1 MHSVLGFSSMKNVT
15 CGWKSASR
23 AWFLAAW
30 ATTAALLFG
39 GIPLGVNAQTEGQ
52 GAGRCVILGKVVDA
66 TTNDPLPFAS
76 VVLQGASSGTATDLD
91 GNYRLEGVPAGVHN
105 VVVSFLGYTP
115 VTVFEIETTPAR
127 PAVANAALS
136 EAAIAVDAAEVV
148 AESRATLEEAPLSV
162 RSIGTNEIKR
172 NPGGGRDIS
181 RALRSLPGVAAIPS
195 FRNDIVIRGGA
206 PNENRFYL
214 DGIEIPNINHFAT
227 QGASGG
233 PVGMINVDLVE
244 GVDFYA
250 GAFPAA
256 RGNALSS
263 VMEFRFK
270 DPRTDQW
277 TANAVVG
284 TSDLGVTLEGPT
296 GENSSLIVSARRSY
310 LQLLFEVIGLPFLP
324 IYNDYQYKWTWRPD
338 DRNAVTVLGLG
349 ALDDFELNLGLAS
362 DTSAQDYLNQVA
374 ILDVLPV
381 SEQWNYM
388 QGVKWDRYMDDGKW
402 TFVMSRNMLNNTSYK
417 HVDNDVN
424 LPRTL
429 DYVSQEIENKARAER
444 MRSLDNGWKV
454 SGGVSAEYAKYNNAT
469 RNVVYLPQVGPQ
481 EVAFGSDF
489 KMAKYGAF
497 AQASRALLQNRLTLS
512 GGVRMDGAALVDV
525 AEGLE
530 RPENATALTN
540 PLDQFSP
547 RVSASWSFAPGWTW
561 NANTGIYHQLPAY
574 TILGYAGMA
583 ADSTSMTLTN
593 WRDDVSFTTNRQV
606 VMGVRRE
613 LASRNAAVSVE
624 GFYKGYVN
632 SPASAT
638 SGVAL
643 ANLGADF
650 GVVGNEEVTFNAEGR
665 AYGMEVLLQQR
676 LFKGYYGLLAYTL
689 VRSEYI
695 NPGDDLLLQTWVP
708 SSWDNRHIVSF
719 TGGKKW
725 DSGWELGARVLF
737 SGGLPYTPYDVN
749 QSLLISNWD
758 TFNAPIVN
766 YDLLNTERN
775 GAFHQV
781 DVRLD
786 RKWFFDTWSL
796 DVFMD
801 VQNLTGAAPPQPA
814 QLDVVRDPATGTPIP
829 STANP
834 LSYDPRY
841 ISISSGAV
849 LPAIGMIVEL

>member
-1 MHSVLGFSSMKNVT
+1 LWLGTALSSW
-15 CGWKSASR
+15 GQ
-23 AWFLAAW
+23 
-30 ATTAALLFG
+30 TADG
-39 GIPLGVNAQTEGQ
+39 
-52 GAGRCVILGKVVDA
+52 GRCVILGKVVDA
-66 TTNDPLPFAS
+66 VTNDPLPFAA
-76 VVLQGASSGTATDLD
+76 VVLQGETSGTATDLD
-91 GNYRLEGVPAGVHN
+91 GNYRLEGVPSGVHN

-115 VTVFEIETTPAR
+115 ATVFEIETTPAR
-127 PAVANAALS
+127 PAVVNVSLS
-136 EAAIAVDAAEVV
+136 ESAVAVDAAEVV
-148 AESRATLEEAPLSV
+148 AESRATVEEAPLSV

-402 TFVMSRNMLNNTSYK
+402 TFVLSRNMLNNTSYK
-417 HVDNDVN
+417 HVDNDVT
-424 LPRTL
+424 LPRTQ

-469 RNVVYLPQVGPQ
+469 RNTVFVPQVGQQ
-481 EVAFGSDF
+481 EVVFGSDF
-489 KMAKYGAF
+489 KMAKFGAF
-497 AQASRALLQNRLTLS
+497 AQASRALLENRLTLS
-512 GGVRMDGAALVDV
+512 GGVRVDGAALLDV
-525 AEGLE
+525 AEDLTD
-530 RPENATALTN
+530 PANSSALAN

-574 TILGYAGMA
+574 TILGYAGMG

-593 WRDDVSFTTNRQV
+593 WREDLSYTTNRQV

-613 LASRNAAVSVE
+613 LAERNAAVSVE

-632 SPASAT
+632 SPASAS

-665 AYGMEVLLQQR
+665 AYGIEVLLQQR
-676 LFKGYYGLLAYTL
+676 LYQGYYGLLAYTL

-695 NPGDDLLLQTWVP
+695 NPGDDLMLQSWVP

-737 SGGLPYTPYDVN
+737 SGGLPYTPYAVD
-749 QSLLISNWD
+749 QSLLISNWE
-758 TFNAPIVN
+758 TFNAPLVD
-766 YDLLNTERN
+766 YDQLNTQRN

-781 DVRLD
+781 DLRLD

-829 STANP
+829 SVTNP
-834 LSYDPRY
+834 GSYDPRY
-841 ISISSGAV
+841 ISTATGAV

>member
-1 MHSVLGFSSMKNVT
+1 M
-15 CGWKSASR
+15 
-23 AWFLAAW
+23 AWGQ
-30 ATTAALLFG
+30 TADG
-39 GIPLGVNAQTEGQ
+39 
-52 GAGRCVILGKVVDA
+52 GRCVILGKVVDA
-66 TTNDPLPFAS
+66 ITNDPLPFAA
-76 VVLQGASSGTATDLD
+76 VVLQGETSGTATDLD

-127 PAVANAALS
+127 PAVVNVSLS
-136 EAAIAVDAAEVV
+136 ESAVAVDAAEVV
-148 AESRATLEEAPLSV
+148 AESRATQEEAPLSV

-214 DGIEIPNINHFAT
+214 DGMEIPNINHFAT

-362 DTSAQDYLNQVA
+362 DTSAENYLNQVA

-402 TFVMSRNMLNNTSYK
+402 TFVLSRNMLNNTSYK
-417 HVDNDVN
+417 HVDNDVA

-454 SGGVSAEYAKYNNAT
+454 SGGLSAEYAKYNNAT
-469 RNVVYLPQVGPQ
+469 RSTVYIPQVGQQ

-497 AQASRALLQNRLTLS
+497 AQASRALLENRLTVS
-512 GGVRMDGAALVDV
+512 GGVRVDGAALLGV
-525 AEGLE
+525 AKDLAE
-530 RPENATALTN
+530 PANTTALAN

-574 TILGYAGMA
+574 TILGYAGMG

-593 WRDDVSFTTNRQV
+593 WREDLSYTTNRQL

-613 LASRNAAVSVE
+613 LAERNAAVSVE

-632 SPASAT
+632 SPASAA

-676 LFKGYYGLLAYTL
+676 LYKGYYGLLAYTL

-695 NPGDDLLLQTWVP
+695 NPGDDLMLQSWVP

-737 SGGLPYTPYDVN
+737 SGGLPYTPYAVD
-749 QSLLISNWD
+749 QSLLISNWE
-758 TFNAPIVN
+758 TFNAPLVD
-766 YDLLNTERN
+766 YDQLNTQRN

-781 DVRLD
+781 DLRLD

-814 QLDVVRDPATGTPIP
+814 QLDVVRAPATGAPIP
-829 STANP
+829 SASNP
-834 LSYDPRY
+834 ESYDPRY
-841 ISISSGAV
+841 ISTATGAV

>member
-1 MHSVLGFSSMKNVT
+1 MWLGTALSSL
-15 CGWKSASR
+15 GQ
-23 AWFLAAW
+23 
-30 ATTAALLFG
+30 TADG
-39 GIPLGVNAQTEGQ
+39 
-52 GAGRCVILGKVVDA
+52 GRCVILGKVVDA
-66 TTNDPLPFAS
+66 VTNDPLPFAA
-76 VVLQGASSGTATDLD
+76 VVLQGETSGTATDLD

-115 VTVFEIETTPAR
+115 ATVFEIETTPAR
-127 PAVANAALS
+127 PAVVNVSLS
-136 EAAIAVDAAEVV
+136 ESAVAVDAAEVV
-148 AESRATLEEAPLSV
+148 AESRATVEEAPLSV

-296 GENSSLIVSARRSY
+296 GEKSSLIVSARRSY

-324 IYNDYQYKWTWRPD
+324 IYNDYQYKWTWLPD

-349 ALDDFELNLGLAS
+349 ALDDFELNLDLAS

-402 TFVMSRNMLNNTSYK
+402 TFVLSRNMLNNTSYK
-417 HVDNDVN
+417 HVDNDVT

-469 RNVVYLPQVGPQ
+469 RTTVFVPQVGQQ
-481 EVAFGSDF
+481 EVVFGSDF

-497 AQASRALLQNRLTLS
+497 AQASRALLENRLTLS
-512 GGVRMDGAALVDV
+512 GGVRVDGAALLDV
-525 AEGLE
+525 AEDLTD
-530 RPENATALTN
+530 PANSSALAN

-574 TILGYAGMA
+574 TILGYAGMG

-593 WRDDVSFTTNRQV
+593 WREDLSYTTNRQV

-613 LASRNAAVSVE
+613 LAERNAAVSVE

-632 SPASAT
+632 SPASAS

-676 LFKGYYGLLAYTL
+676 LYKGYYGLLAYTL

-695 NPGDDLLLQTWVP
+695 NPGDDLMLQSWVP

-737 SGGLPYTPYDVN
+737 SGGLPYTPYAVD
-749 QSLLISNWD
+749 QSLLISNWE
-758 TFNAPIVN
+758 TFNAPLVD
-766 YDLLNTERN
+766 YDQLNTQRN

-781 DVRLD
+781 DLRLD

-814 QLDVVRDPATGTPIP
+814 QLDVVRDPATGTPIQ
-829 STANP
+829 SVTNP
-834 LSYDPRY
+834 GSYDPRY
-841 ISISSGAV
+841 ISTATGAV

>member
-1 MHSVLGFSSMKNVT
+1 M
-15 CGWKSASR
+15 
-23 AWFLAAW
+23 
-30 ATTAALLFG
+30 AT
-39 GIPLGVNAQTEGQ
+39 
-52 GAGRCVILGKVVDA
+52 
-66 TTNDPLPFAS
+66 
-76 VVLQGASSGTATDLD
+76 
-91 GNYRLEGVPAGVHN
+91 
-105 VVVSFLGYTP
+105 
-115 VTVFEIETTPAR
+115 
-127 PAVANAALS
+127 
-136 EAAIAVDAAEVV
+136 
-148 AESRATLEEAPLSV
+148 
-162 RSIGTNEIKR
+162 
-172 NPGGGRDIS
+172 
-181 RALRSLPGVAAIPS
+181 
-195 FRNDIVIRGGA
+195 
-206 PNENRFYL
+206 
-214 DGIEIPNINHFAT
+214 
-227 QGASGG
+227 
-233 PVGMINVDLVE
+233 
-244 GVDFYA
+244 
-250 GAFPAA
+250 
-256 RGNALSS
+256 
-263 VMEFRFK
+263 
-270 DPRTDQW
+270 
-277 TANAVVG
+277 
-284 TSDLGVTLEGPT
+284 
-296 GENSSLIVSARRSY
+296 
-310 LQLLFEVIGLPFLP
+310 
-324 IYNDYQYKWTWRPD
+324 
-338 DRNAVTVLGLG
+338 
-349 ALDDFELNLGLAS
+349 
-362 DTSAQDYLNQVA
+362 
-374 ILDVLPV
+374 
-381 SEQWNYM
+381 
-388 QGVKWDRYMDDGKW
+388 
-402 TFVMSRNMLNNTSYK
+402 
-417 HVDNDVN
+417 
-424 LPRTL
+424 
-429 DYVSQEIENKARAER
+429 
-444 MRSLDNGWKV
+444 
-454 SGGVSAEYAKYNNAT
+454 
-469 RNVVYLPQVGPQ
+469 
-481 EVAFGSDF
+481 
-489 KMAKYGAF
+489 YGAF

-530 RPENATALTN
+530 RPENATALAN

-695 NPGDDLLLQTWVP
+695 NPGDDLLLQSWVP

-758 TFNAPIVN
+758 TFSAPIVN

>member
-1 MHSVLGFSSMKNVT
+1 MWLGTALSSW
-15 CGWKSASR
+15 GQ
-23 AWFLAAW
+23 
-30 ATTAALLFG
+30 TADG
-39 GIPLGVNAQTEGQ
+39 
-52 GAGRCVILGKVVDA
+52 GRCVILGKVVDA
-66 TTNDPLPFAS
+66 VTNDPLPFAA
-76 VVLQGASSGTATDLD
+76 VVLQGETSGTATDLD
-91 GNYRLEGVPAGVHN
+91 GNYRLEGVPSGVHN

-115 VTVFEIETTPAR
+115 ATVFEIETTPAR
-127 PAVANAALS
+127 PAVVNVSLS
-136 EAAIAVDAAEVV
+136 ESAVAVDAAEVV
-148 AESRATLEEAPLSV
+148 AESRATVEEAPLSV

-402 TFVMSRNMLNNTSYK
+402 TFVLSRNMLNNTSYK
-417 HVDNDVN
+417 HVDNDVT
-424 LPRTL
+424 LPRTQ

-469 RNVVYLPQVGPQ
+469 RNTVFVPQVGQQ
-481 EVAFGSDF
+481 EVVFGSDF
-489 KMAKYGAF
+489 KMAKFGAF
-497 AQASRALLQNRLTLS
+497 AQASRALLENRLTLS
-512 GGVRMDGAALVDV
+512 GGVRVDGAALLDV
-525 AEGLE
+525 AEDLTD
-530 RPENATALTN
+530 PANSSALAN

-574 TILGYAGMA
+574 TILGYAGMG

-593 WRDDVSFTTNRQV
+593 WREDLSYTTNRQV

-613 LASRNAAVSVE
+613 LAERNAAVSVE

-632 SPASAT
+632 SPASAS

-676 LFKGYYGLLAYTL
+676 LYQGYYGLLAYTL

-695 NPGDDLLLQTWVP
+695 NPGDDLMLQSWVP

-737 SGGLPYTPYDVN
+737 SGGLPYTPYAVD
-749 QSLLISNWD
+749 QSLLISNWE
-758 TFNAPIVN
+758 TFNAPLVD
-766 YDLLNTERN
+766 YDQLNTQRN

-781 DVRLD
+781 DLRLD

-829 STANP
+829 SVTNP
-834 LSYDPRY
+834 GSYDPRY
-841 ISISSGAV
+841 ISTATGAV

>member
-1 MHSVLGFSSMKNVT
+1 MMGFFEETLNLCVVIGTLCARILMV
-15 CGWKSASR
+15 CALVVPFAAS
-23 AWFLAAW
+23 
-30 ATTAALLFG
+30 
-39 GIPLGVNAQTEGQ
+39 AQT
-52 GAGRCVILGKVVDA
+52 APGRCVILGKVVDA
-66 TTNDPLPFAS
+66 TTNAPLPFAS
-76 VVLQGASSGTATDLD
+76 VVLQGQSSGTATDFE
-91 GNYRLEGVPAGVHN
+91 GAYRLEGVPAGVHN

-115 VTVFEIETTPAR
+115 ETVFEIETTPAR
-127 PAVANAALS
+127 PAVVNVALT

-148 AESRATLEEAPLSV
+148 AESRATVEEAPLSV

-284 TSDLGVTLEGPT
+284 TSDLGVTVEGPT
-296 GENSSLIVSARRSY
+296 GENSSLIASVRRSY
-310 LQLLFEVIGLPFLP
+310 LQLLFEVLGLPFLP

-362 DTSAQDYLNQVA
+362 DTAAPGYLNQVA
-374 ILDVLPV
+374 ILDVLPI

-388 QGVKWDRYMDDGKW
+388 QGMKWDRYMEDGKW
-402 TFVMSRNMLNNTSYK
+402 TFVLSRNMLNNSAFK
-417 HVDNDVN
+417 HVDNDVT

-429 DYVSQEIENKARAER
+429 DYVSQEIENKFRAER
-444 MRSLDNGWKV
+444 VRSLGQGWKV
-454 SGGVSAEYAKYNNAT
+454 SGGVNAEYAKYNNAT
-469 RNVVYLPQVGPQ
+469 RNVVYVPEVGS
-481 EVAFGSDF
+481 VDVTFGSDF

-497 AQASRALLQNRLTLS
+497 AQASRPLLDNRLTLS
-512 GGVRMDGAALVDV
+512 AGLRLDGAVLLNAT
-525 AEGLE
+525 EGLTL
-530 RPENATALTN
+530 PEASPLAN

-547 RVSASWSFAPGWTW
+547 RLSASWSFAPGWTW
-561 NANTGIYHQLPAY
+561 NANAGIYHQLPAY
-574 TILGYAGMA
+574 TILGYAGQNS
-583 ADSTSMTLTN
+583 DSTSTLLN
-593 WRDDVSFTTNRQV
+593 WGKGLTYTTNRQL
-606 VMGVRRE
+606 VMGIRRE
-613 LASRNAAVSVE
+613 IASRNAAVSVE
-624 GFYKGYVN
+624 GFYKGYTD
-632 SPASAT
+632 SPASANT
-638 SGVAL
+638 GIAL

-650 GVVGNEEVTFNAEGR
+650 GVVGNETVTFDAEGR

-676 LFKGYYGLLAYTL
+676 LYKGYYGLLAYTL
-689 VRSEYI
+689 VRSEYQ
-695 NPGDDLLLQTWVP
+695 NPGEDFALLSWVP

-725 DSGWELGARVLF
+725 DSGWEVGVRVLF
-737 SGGLPYTPYDVN
+737 SGGLPYTPYALD
-749 QSLLISNWD
+749 QSLLIENWE
-758 TFNAPIVN
+758 TFNAPIPD
-766 YDLLNTERN
+766 YAALNTERN

-781 DVRLD
+781 DLRID
-786 RKWFFDTWSL
+786 RKWFFDNWSI
-796 DVFMD
+796 DVFAD
-801 VQNLTGAAPPQPA
+801 LQNITAAAPPQPD
-814 QLDVVRDPATGTPIP
+814 QLDVVRDPATGRPIP
-829 STANP
+829 STSNP
-834 LSYDPRY
+834 GFYDPRF
-841 ISISSGAV
+841 ISTATGAI
-849 LPAIGMIVEL
+849 LPGLGMIVEL

>member
-1 MHSVLGFSSMKNVT
+1 LWLGTALSSW
-15 CGWKSASR
+15 GQ
-23 AWFLAAW
+23 
-30 ATTAALLFG
+30 TADG
-39 GIPLGVNAQTEGQ
+39 
-52 GAGRCVILGKVVDA
+52 GRCVILGKVVDA
-66 TTNDPLPFAS
+66 VTNDPLPFAA
-76 VVLQGASSGTATDLD
+76 VVLQGETSGTATDLD
-91 GNYRLEGVPAGVHN
+91 GNYRLEGVPSGVHN

-115 VTVFEIETTPAR
+115 ATVFEIETTPAR
-127 PAVANAALS
+127 PAVVNVSLS
-136 EAAIAVDAAEVV
+136 ESAVAVDAAEVV
-148 AESRATLEEAPLSV
+148 AESRATVEEAPLSV

-402 TFVMSRNMLNNTSYK
+402 TFVLSRNMLNNTSYK
-417 HVDNDVN
+417 HVDNDVT
-424 LPRTL
+424 LPRTQ

-469 RNVVYLPQVGPQ
+469 RNTVFVPQVGQQ
-481 EVAFGSDF
+481 EVVFGSDF
-489 KMAKYGAF
+489 KMAKFGAF
-497 AQASRALLQNRLTLS
+497 AQASRALLENRLTLS
-512 GGVRMDGAALVDV
+512 GGVRVDGAALLDV
-525 AEGLE
+525 AEDLTD
-530 RPENATALTN
+530 PANSSALAN

-574 TILGYAGMA
+574 TILGYAGMR

-593 WRDDVSFTTNRQV
+593 WREDLSYTTNRQV

-613 LASRNAAVSVE
+613 LAERNAAVSVE

-632 SPASAT
+632 SPASAS

-676 LFKGYYGLLAYTL
+676 LYQGYYGLLAYTL

-695 NPGDDLLLQTWVP
+695 NPGDDLMLQSWVP

-737 SGGLPYTPYDVN
+737 SGGLPYTPYAVD
-749 QSLLISNWD
+749 QSLLIPNWE
-758 TFNAPIVN
+758 TFNAPLVD
-766 YDLLNTERN
+766 YDQLNTQRN

-781 DVRLD
+781 DLRLD

-829 STANP
+829 SVTNP
-834 LSYDPRY
+834 GSYDPRY
-841 ISISSGAV
+841 ISTATGAV

>member
-1 MHSVLGFSSMKNVT
+1 MWLGTALSSW
-15 CGWKSASR
+15 GQ
-23 AWFLAAW
+23 
-30 ATTAALLFG
+30 TADG
-39 GIPLGVNAQTEGQ
+39 
-52 GAGRCVILGKVVDA
+52 GRCVILGKVVDA
-66 TTNDPLPFAS
+66 VTNDPLPFAA
-76 VVLQGASSGTATDLD
+76 VVLQGETSGTATDLD
-91 GNYRLEGVPAGVHN
+91 GNYRLEGVPSGVHN

-115 VTVFEIETTPAR
+115 ATVFEIETTPAR
-127 PAVANAALS
+127 PAVVNVSLS
-136 EAAIAVDAAEVV
+136 ESAVAVDAAEVV
-148 AESRATLEEAPLSV
+148 AESRATVEEAPLSV

-402 TFVMSRNMLNNTSYK
+402 TFVLSRNMLNNTSYK
-417 HVDNDVN
+417 HVDNDVT
-424 LPRTL
+424 LPRTQ

-469 RNVVYLPQVGPQ
+469 RNTVFVPQVGQQ
-481 EVAFGSDF
+481 EVVFGSDF
-489 KMAKYGAF
+489 KMAKFGAF
-497 AQASRALLQNRLTLS
+497 AQASRALLENRLTLS
-512 GGVRMDGAALVDV
+512 GGVRVDGAALLDV
-525 AEGLE
+525 AEDLTD
-530 RPENATALTN
+530 PANSSALAN

-574 TILGYAGMA
+574 TILGYAGMG

-593 WRDDVSFTTNRQV
+593 WREDLSYTTNRQV

-613 LASRNAAVSVE
+613 LAERNAAVSVE

-632 SPASAT
+632 SPASAS

-676 LFKGYYGLLAYTL
+676 LYQGYYGLLAYTL

-695 NPGDDLLLQTWVP
+695 NPGDDLMLQSWVP

-737 SGGLPYTPYDVN
+737 SGGLPYTPYAVD
-749 QSLLISNWD
+749 QSLLIPNWE
-758 TFNAPIVN
+758 TFNAPLVD
-766 YDLLNTERN
+766 YDQLNTQRN

-781 DVRLD
+781 DLRLD

-829 STANP
+829 SVTNP
-834 LSYDPRY
+834 GSYDPRY
-841 ISISSGAV
+841 ISTATGAV

>member
-1 MHSVLGFSSMKNVT
+1 MWLGTALSSW
-15 CGWKSASR
+15 GQ
-23 AWFLAAW
+23 
-30 ATTAALLFG
+30 TADG
-39 GIPLGVNAQTEGQ
+39 
-52 GAGRCVILGKVVDA
+52 GRCVILGKVVDA
-66 TTNDPLPFAS
+66 VTNDPLPFAA
-76 VVLQGASSGTATDLD
+76 VVLQGETSGTATDLD

-115 VTVFEIETTPAR
+115 ATVFEIETTPAR
-127 PAVANAALS
+127 PAVVNVSLS
-136 EAAIAVDAAEVV
+136 ESAVAVDAAEVV
-148 AESRATLEEAPLSV
+148 AESRATVEEAPLSV

-402 TFVMSRNMLNNTSYK
+402 TFVLSRNMLNNTSYK
-417 HVDNDVN
+417 HVDNDVT

-469 RNVVYLPQVGPQ
+469 RNTVFVPQVGQQ
-481 EVAFGSDF
+481 EVVFGSDF

-497 AQASRALLQNRLTLS
+497 AQASRALLENRLTLS
-512 GGVRMDGAALVDV
+512 GGVRVDGAALLDV
-525 AEGLE
+525 AEDLTD
-530 RPENATALTN
+530 PANSSALAN

-574 TILGYAGMA
+574 TILGYAGMG

-593 WRDDVSFTTNRQV
+593 WREDLSYTTNRQV

-613 LASRNAAVSVE
+613 LAERNAAVSVE

-632 SPASAT
+632 SPASAS

-676 LFKGYYGLLAYTL
+676 LYQGYYGLLAYTL

-695 NPGDDLLLQTWVP
+695 NPGDDLMLQSWVP

-725 DSGWELGARVLF
+725 DSGWEFGARVLF
-737 SGGLPYTPYDVN
+737 SGGLPYTPYAVD
-749 QSLLISNWD
+749 QSLLISNWE
-758 TFNAPIVN
+758 TFNAPLVD
-766 YDLLNTERN
+766 YDQLNTQRN

-781 DVRLD
+781 DLRLD

-829 STANP
+829 SVTNP
-834 LSYDPRY
+834 GSYDPRY
-841 ISISSGAV
+841 ISTATGAV

>member
-1 MHSVLGFSSMKNVT
+1 MKHWFAFLFVSLLGWPAM
-15 CGWKSASR
+15 
-23 AWFLAAW
+23 
-30 ATTAALLFG
+30 
-39 GIPLGVNAQTEGQ
+39 GQ
-52 GAGRCVILGKVVDA
+52 GNGSCIILGKVFDA
-66 TTNDPLPFAS
+66 TTNAPLPFAT
-76 VVLQGASSGTATDLD
+76 VVLQGASTGAATDFD
-91 GNYRLEGVPAGVHN
+91 GEYRLEGVPSGVHN
-105 VVVSFLGYTP
+105 VVVSFLGYTTE
-115 VTVFEIETTPAR
+115 TVYEVETTPAR
-127 PAVANAALS
+127 PAVVNVALQAS
-136 EAAIAVDAAEVV
+136 AVAVEAAEVV
-148 AESRATLEEAPLSV
+148 TESRATQDEAPLSV

-284 TSDLGVTLEGPT
+284 TSDLGITLEGPT
-296 GENSSLIVSARRSY
+296 GERSSLIASVRRSY
-310 LQLLFEVIGLPFLP
+310 LQLLFEALGLPFLP
-324 IYNDYQYKWTWRPD
+324 IYNDYQYKWVWRPD

-349 ALDDFELNLGLAS
+349 ALDDFELNLDLAS
-362 DTSAQDYLNQVA
+362 DTAATDYLNQVA
-374 ILDVLPV
+374 ILDVLPI

-402 TFVMSRNMLNNTSYK
+402 TFVLSRNMLNNSAFK
-417 HVDNDVN
+417 HVDNDVT

-429 DYVSQEIENKARAER
+429 DYVSQEIENKFRAER
-444 MRSLDNGWKV
+444 FRAVPGGWKV
-454 SGGVSAEYAKYNNAT
+454 SGGINAEYAKYNNRT
-469 RNVVYLPQVGPQ
+469 QNSVFVPGEGTVD
-481 EVAFGSDF
+481 VSFGSDF

-497 AQASRALLQNRLTLS
+497 AQASRPLLDNRLTLS
-512 GGVRMDGAALVDV
+512 AGVRMDGAVLLSATEGMDLPEV
-525 AEGLE
+525 APL
-530 RPENATALTN
+530 AN

-547 RVSASWSFAPGWTW
+547 RLSASWSFAPGWTW
-561 NANTGIYHQLPAY
+561 NANAGVYHQLPAY
-574 TILGYAGMA
+574 TILGYAGVDA
-583 ADSTSMTLTN
+583 VDQPSLLNWSEGLTY
-593 WRDDVSFTTNRQV
+593 TTNRQL
-606 VMGVRRE
+606 VMGLRRE
-613 LASRNAAVSVE
+613 IASRNAAVSVE
-624 GFYKGYVN
+624 GFYKGYEG

-638 SGVAL
+638 TGIAL

-650 GVVGNEEVTFNAEGR
+650 GVVGNETVTFDAEGR

-676 LFKGYYGLLAYTL
+676 LHKGYYGLLAYTL
-689 VRSEYI
+689 VRSEYV
-695 NPGDDLLLQTWVP
+695 NPGEAFASKSWVP
-708 SSWDNRHIVSF
+708 SSWDNQHIVSF

-725 DSGWELGARVLF
+725 DSGWEVGARVLF
-737 SGGLPYTPYDVN
+737 SGGLPYTPVN
-749 QSLLISNWD
+749 LAQSLRIENWD
-758 TFNAPIVN
+758 TFNAAIPD

-781 DVRLD
+781 DLRID
-786 RKWFFDTWSL
+786 RKWFFENWSL
-796 DVFMD
+796 DVFAD
-801 VQNLTGAAPPQPA
+801 LQNITAAAPPQPD
-814 QLDVVRDPATGTPIP
+814 QLDVVRDPATGRPIQ
-829 STANP
+829 STSNP
-834 LSYDPRY
+834 GFYDPRF
-841 ISISSGAV
+841 ISTATGAV
-849 LPAIGMIVEL
+849 LPGLGMIVEL

>member
-1 MHSVLGFSSMKNVT
+1 MVGFFEETLNLCVVIGTLCARFLMV
-15 CGWKSASR
+15 CALVMPFAAS
-23 AWFLAAW
+23 
-30 ATTAALLFG
+30 
-39 GIPLGVNAQTEGQ
+39 AQT
-52 GAGRCVILGKVVDA
+52 APGRCVILGKVVDA
-66 TTNDPLPFAS
+66 TTNAPLPFAS
-76 VVLQGASSGTATDLD
+76 VVLQGQSSGTATDFE
-91 GNYRLEGVPAGVHN
+91 GAYRLEGVPAGVHN

-115 VTVFEIETTPAR
+115 ETVFEIETTPAR
-127 PAVANAALS
+127 PAVVNVALT

-148 AESRATLEEAPLSV
+148 AESRATVEEAPLSV

-284 TSDLGVTLEGPT
+284 TSDLGVTVEGPT
-296 GENSSLIVSARRSY
+296 GENSSLIASVRRSY
-310 LQLLFEVIGLPFLP
+310 LQLLFDVLGLPFLP

-362 DTSAQDYLNQVA
+362 DTAAPGYLNQVA
-374 ILDVLPV
+374 ILDVLPI

-388 QGVKWDRYMDDGKW
+388 QGMKWDRYMEDGKW
-402 TFVMSRNMLNNTSYK
+402 TFVLSRNMLNNSAFK
-417 HVDNDVN
+417 HEDNDVT

-429 DYVSQEIENKARAER
+429 DYVSQEIENKFRAER
-444 MRSLDNGWKV
+444 VRSLGQGWKV
-454 SGGVSAEYAKYNNAT
+454 SGGVNAEYAKYNNAT
-469 RNVVYLPQVGPQ
+469 RNVVYVPEVGN
-481 EVAFGSDF
+481 VNVSFGSDF

-497 AQASRALLQNRLTLS
+497 AQASRPLLDNRLTVS
-512 GGVRMDGAALVDV
+512 AGMRMDGAVLLDV
-525 AEGLE
+525 AEDLE
-530 RPENATALTN
+530 KPEASPLAN

-547 RVSASWSFAPGWTW
+547 RLSASWSFAPGWTW
-561 NANTGIYHQLPAY
+561 NANAGIYHQLPAY
-574 TILGYAGMA
+574 TILGYAGLNS
-583 ADSTSMTLTN
+583 DSTSTLLN
-593 WRDDVSFTTNRQV
+593 WGEGLTYTTNRQL
-606 VMGVRRE
+606 VMGIRRE
-613 LASRNAAVSVE
+613 IASRNAAVSVE
-624 GFYKGYVN
+624 GFYKGYTG
-632 SPASAT
+632 SPASAST
-638 SGVAL
+638 GIAL

-650 GVVGNEEVTFNAEGR
+650 GVVGNETVSFDAEGR

-676 LFKGYYGLLAYTL
+676 LYKGYYGLLAYTL
-689 VRSEYI
+689 VRSEYVQGG
-695 NPGDDLLLQTWVP
+695 NDLDLQTWVP
-708 SSWDNRHIVSF
+708 SSWDNRHIVSI

-737 SGGLPYTPYDVN
+737 SGGLPYTPVALS
-749 QSLLISNWD
+749 QSLLIENWEA
-758 TFNAPIVN
+758 FNAAIPN

-786 RKWFFDTWSL
+786 RKWFFDRWSL
-796 DVFMD
+796 DVFFD
-801 VQNLTGAAPPQPA
+801 LQNLTGAAPPQPD
-814 QLDVVRDPATGTPIP
+814 QLDVVRDPATGRPIE
-829 STANP
+829 STTNP
-834 LSYDPRY
+834 GSYDPRF
-841 ISISSGAV
+841 ISTATGAV
-849 LPAIGMIVEL
+849 LPGLGMIVEL

>member
-1 MHSVLGFSSMKNVT
+1 MKRTLDARVWIF
-15 CGWKSASR
+15 CAVFLMASAT
-23 AWFLAAW
+23 AWGQ
-30 ATTAALLFG
+30 TA
-39 GIPLGVNAQTEGQ
+39 EG
-52 GAGRCVILGKVVDA
+52 GRCVILGKVVDA
-66 TTNDPLPFAS
+66 VTNDPLPFAA
-76 VVLQGASSGTATDLD
+76 VVLQGETSGTATDLD

-127 PAVANAALS
+127 PAVANVSLS
-136 EAAIAVDAAEVV
+136 ESAVAVDAAEVV
-148 AESRATLEEAPLSV
+148 AESRATVEEAPLSV

-402 TFVMSRNMLNNTSYK
+402 TFVLSRNMLNNTSYK

-429 DYVSQEIENKARAER
+429 DYVSQEIENKFRAER

-469 RNVVYLPQVGPQ
+469 SNTVFVPQVGQQ
-481 EVAFGSDF
+481 EVVFGSDF

-497 AQASRALLQNRLTLS
+497 AQASRALLENRLTLS
-512 GGVRMDGAALVDV
+512 GGVRVDGAALLDV
-525 AEGLE
+525 ADDLAD
-530 RPENATALTN
+530 PANASALAN

-574 TILGYAGMA
+574 TILGYAGMG

-593 WRDDVSFTTNRQV
+593 WREDLSYTTNRQV

-613 LASRNAAVSVE
+613 LAERNAAVSVE

-676 LFKGYYGLLAYTL
+676 LYKGYYGLLAYTL

-695 NPGDDLLLQTWVP
+695 NPGDDLMLQSWVP

-725 DSGWELGARVLF
+725 DSGWELGVRVLF
-737 SGGLPYTPYDVN
+737 SGGLPYTPYAVDR
-749 QSLLISNWD
+749 SLLISNWE
-758 TFNAPIVN
+758 TFNAPLV
-766 YDLLNTERN
+766 DFDQLNTQRN

-781 DVRLD
+781 DLRLD
-786 RKWFFDTWSL
+786 RKWFFDTWS
-796 DVFMD
+796 VFMD

-814 QLDVVRDPATGTPIP
+814 QLDVVRDPSTGSPIP
-829 STANP
+829 SVTNEG
-834 LSYDPRY
+834 SYDPRY
-841 ISISSGAV
+841 ISTATGAV

>member
-1 MHSVLGFSSMKNVT
+1 VL
-15 CGWKSASR
+15 
-23 AWFLAAW
+23 
-30 ATTAALLFG
+30 
-39 GIPLGVNAQTEGQ
+39 
-52 GAGRCVILGKVVDA
+52 DA
-66 TTNDPLPFAS
+66 VTNDPLPFAA
-76 VVLQGASSGTATDLD
+76 VVLQGETSGTATDLD
-91 GNYRLEGVPAGVHN
+91 GNYRLEGVPSGVHN

-115 VTVFEIETTPAR
+115 ATVFEIETTPAR
-127 PAVANAALS
+127 PAVVNVSLS
-136 EAAIAVDAAEVV
+136 ESAVAVDAAEVV
-148 AESRATLEEAPLSV
+148 AESRATVEEAPLSV

-402 TFVMSRNMLNNTSYK
+402 TFVLSRNMLNNTSYK
-417 HVDNDVN
+417 HVDNDVT
-424 LPRTL
+424 LPRTQ

-469 RNVVYLPQVGPQ
+469 RNTVFVPQVGQQ
-481 EVAFGSDF
+481 EVVFGSDF
-489 KMAKYGAF
+489 KMAKFGAF
-497 AQASRALLQNRLTLS
+497 AQASRALLENRLTLS
-512 GGVRMDGAALVDV
+512 GGVRVDGAALLDV
-525 AEGLE
+525 AEDLTD
-530 RPENATALTN
+530 PANSSALAN

-574 TILGYAGMA
+574 TILGYAGMG

-593 WRDDVSFTTNRQV
+593 WREDLSYTTNRQV

-613 LASRNAAVSVE
+613 LAERNAAVSVE

-632 SPASAT
+632 SPASAS

-676 LFKGYYGLLAYTL
+676 LYQGYYGLLAYTL

-695 NPGDDLLLQTWVP
+695 NPGDDLMLQSWVP

-737 SGGLPYTPYDVN
+737 SGGLPYTPYAVD
-749 QSLLISNWD
+749 QSLLISNWE
-758 TFNAPIVN
+758 TFNAPLVD
-766 YDLLNTERN
+766 YDQLNTQRN

-781 DVRLD
+781 DLRLD

-829 STANP
+829 SVTNP
-834 LSYDPRY
+834 GSYDPRY
-841 ISISSGAV
+841 ISTATGAV

>member
-1 MHSVLGFSSMKNVT
+1 LWLGTALSSW
-15 CGWKSASR
+15 GQ
-23 AWFLAAW
+23 
-30 ATTAALLFG
+30 TADG
-39 GIPLGVNAQTEGQ
+39 
-52 GAGRCVILGKVVDA
+52 GRCVILGKVVDA
-66 TTNDPLPFAS
+66 VTNDPLPFAA
-76 VVLQGASSGTATDLD
+76 VVLQGETSGTATDLD
-91 GNYRLEGVPAGVHN
+91 GNYRLEGVPSGVHN

-115 VTVFEIETTPAR
+115 ATVFEIETTPAR
-127 PAVANAALS
+127 PAVVNVSLS
-136 EAAIAVDAAEVV
+136 ESAVAVDAAEVV
-148 AESRATLEEAPLSV
+148 AESRATVEEAPLSV

-402 TFVMSRNMLNNTSYK
+402 TFVLSRNMLNNTSYK
-417 HVDNDVN
+417 HVDNDVT
-424 LPRTL
+424 LPRTQ

-469 RNVVYLPQVGPQ
+469 RNTVFVPQVGQQ
-481 EVAFGSDF
+481 EVVFGSDF
-489 KMAKYGAF
+489 KMAKFGAF
-497 AQASRALLQNRLTLS
+497 AQASRALLENRLTLS
-512 GGVRMDGAALVDV
+512 GGVRVDGAALLDV
-525 AEGLE
+525 AEDLTD
-530 RPENATALTN
+530 PANSSALAN

-574 TILGYAGMA
+574 TILGYAGMG

-593 WRDDVSFTTNRQV
+593 WREDLSYTTNRQV

-613 LASRNAAVSVE
+613 LAERNAAVSVE

-632 SPASAT
+632 SPASAS

-676 LFKGYYGLLAYTL
+676 LYQGYYGLLAYTL

-695 NPGDDLLLQTWVP
+695 NPGDDLMLQSWVP

-737 SGGLPYTPYDVN
+737 SGGLPYTPYAVD
-749 QSLLISNWD
+749 QSLQIPNWE
-758 TFNAPIVN
+758 TFNAPLVD
-766 YDLLNTERN
+766 YDQLNTQRN

-781 DVRLD
+781 DLRLD

-829 STANP
+829 SVTNP
-834 LSYDPRY
+834 GSYDPRY
-841 ISISSGAV
+841 ISTATGAV

>member
-1 MHSVLGFSSMKNVT
+1 M
-15 CGWKSASR
+15 
-23 AWFLAAW
+23 AWGQ
-30 ATTAALLFG
+30 TADG
-39 GIPLGVNAQTEGQ
+39 
-52 GAGRCVILGKVVDA
+52 GRCVILGKVVDA
-66 TTNDPLPFAS
+66 ITNDPLPFAA
-76 VVLQGASSGTATDLD
+76 VVLQGETSGTATDLD

-127 PAVANAALS
+127 PAVVNVSLS
-136 EAAIAVDAAEVV
+136 ESAVAVDAAEVV
-148 AESRATLEEAPLSV
+148 AESRATQEEAPLSV

-214 DGIEIPNINHFAT
+214 DGMEIPNINHFAT

-362 DTSAQDYLNQVA
+362 DTSAENYLNQVA

-402 TFVMSRNMLNNTSYK
+402 TFVLSRNMLNNTSYK
-417 HVDNDVN
+417 HVDNDVA

-454 SGGVSAEYAKYNNAT
+454 SGGLSAEYAKYNNAT
-469 RNVVYLPQVGPQ
+469 RSTVYIPQVGQQ

-497 AQASRALLQNRLTLS
+497 AQASRALLENRLTVS
-512 GGVRMDGAALVDV
+512 GGVRVDGAALLGV
-525 AEGLE
+525 AKDLAE
-530 RPENATALTN
+530 PANTTALAN

-574 TILGYAGMA
+574 TILGYAGMG

-593 WRDDVSFTTNRQV
+593 WREDLSYTTNRQL

-613 LASRNAAVSVE
+613 LAERNAAVSVE

-632 SPASAT
+632 SPASAA

-676 LFKGYYGLLAYTL
+676 LYKGYYGLLAYTL

-695 NPGDDLLLQTWVP
+695 NPGDDLMLQSWVP

-737 SGGLPYTPYDVN
+737 SGGLPYTPYAVD
-749 QSLLISNWD
+749 QSLLISNWE
-758 TFNAPIVN
+758 TFNAPLVD
-766 YDLLNTERN
+766 YDQLNTQRN

-781 DVRLD
+781 DLRLD

-814 QLDVVRDPATGTPIP
+814 QLDVVRDSATGTPMP
-829 STANP
+829 SVTNP
-834 LSYDPRY
+834 GSYDPRY
-841 ISISSGAV
+841 ISTATGAV

>member
-1 MHSVLGFSSMKNVT
+1 MVGFFEETLNLCVVIGTLCARFLMV
-15 CGWKSASR
+15 CALVMPFAAS
-23 AWFLAAW
+23 
-30 ATTAALLFG
+30 
-39 GIPLGVNAQTEGQ
+39 AQT
-52 GAGRCVILGKVVDA
+52 APGRCVILGKVVDA
-66 TTNDPLPFAS
+66 TTNAPLPFAS
-76 VVLQGASSGTATDLD
+76 VVLQGQSSGTATDFE
-91 GNYRLEGVPAGVHN
+91 GAYRLEGVPSGVHN

-115 VTVFEIETTPAR
+115 ETVFEIETTPAR
-127 PAVANAALS
+127 PAVVNVALT

-148 AESRATLEEAPLSV
+148 AESRATVEEAPLSV

-284 TSDLGVTLEGPT
+284 TSDLGVTVEGPT
-296 GENSSLIVSARRSY
+296 GENSSLIASVRRSY
-310 LQLLFEVIGLPFLP
+310 LQLLFDVLGLPFLP

-362 DTSAQDYLNQVA
+362 DTAAPGYLNQVA
-374 ILDVLPV
+374 ILDVLPI

-388 QGVKWDRYMDDGKW
+388 QGMKWDRYMEDGKW
-402 TFVMSRNMLNNTSYK
+402 TFVLSRNMLNNSAFK
-417 HVDNDVN
+417 HEDNDVT

-429 DYVSQEIENKARAER
+429 DYVSQEIENKFRAER
-444 MRSLDNGWKV
+444 VRSLGQGWKV
-454 SGGVSAEYAKYNNAT
+454 SGGVNAEYAKYNNAT
-469 RNVVYLPQVGPQ
+469 RNVVYVPEVGN
-481 EVAFGSDF
+481 VNVSFGSDF

-497 AQASRALLQNRLTLS
+497 AQASRPLLDNRLTVS
-512 GGVRMDGAALVDV
+512 AGMRMDGAVLLDV
-525 AEGLE
+525 AEDLE
-530 RPENATALTN
+530 KPEASPLAN

-547 RVSASWSFAPGWTW
+547 RLSASWSFAPGWTW
-561 NANTGIYHQLPAY
+561 NANAGIYHQLPAY
-574 TILGYAGMA
+574 TILGYAGLNS
-583 ADSTSMTLTN
+583 DSTSTLLN
-593 WRDDVSFTTNRQV
+593 WGEGLTYTTNRQL
-606 VMGVRRE
+606 VMGIRRE
-613 LASRNAAVSVE
+613 IASRNAAVSVE
-624 GFYKGYVN
+624 GFYKGYTG
-632 SPASAT
+632 SPASAST
-638 SGVAL
+638 GIAL

-650 GVVGNEEVTFNAEGR
+650 GVVGNETVSFDAEGR

-676 LFKGYYGLLAYTL
+676 LYKGYYGLLAYTL
-689 VRSEYI
+689 VRSEYVQGG
-695 NPGDDLLLQTWVP
+695 NDLDLQTWVP
-708 SSWDNRHIVSF
+708 SSWDNRHIVSI

-737 SGGLPYTPYDVN
+737 SGGLPYTPVALS
-749 QSLLISNWD
+749 QSLLIENWEA
-758 TFNAPIVN
+758 FNAAIPN

-775 GAFHQV
+775 GACHQV

-786 RKWFFDTWSL
+786 RKWFFDRWSL
-796 DVFMD
+796 DVFFD
-801 VQNLTGAAPPQPA
+801 LQNLTGAAPPQPD
-814 QLDVVRDPATGTPIP
+814 QLDVVRDPATGRPIE
-829 STANP
+829 STTNP
-834 LSYDPRY
+834 GSYDPRF
-841 ISISSGAV
+841 ISTATGAV
-849 LPAIGMIVEL
+849 LPGLGMIVEL

>member
-1 MHSVLGFSSMKNVT
+1 MKRTLDARLWVLCAIWLGAATM
-15 CGWKSASR
+15 
-23 AWFLAAW
+23 AWGQ
-30 ATTAALLFG
+30 TADG
-39 GIPLGVNAQTEGQ
+39 
-52 GAGRCVILGKVVDA
+52 GRCVILGKVVDA
-66 TTNDPLPFAS
+66 ITNDPLPFAA
-76 VVLQGASSGTATDLD
+76 VVLQGETSGTATDLD

-127 PAVANAALS
+127 PAVVNVSLS
-136 EAAIAVDAAEVV
+136 ESAVAVDAAEVV
-148 AESRATLEEAPLSV
+148 AESRATQEEAPLSV

-214 DGIEIPNINHFAT
+214 DGMEIPNINHFAT

-362 DTSAQDYLNQVA
+362 DTSAENYLNQVA

-402 TFVMSRNMLNNTSYK
+402 TFVLSRNMLNNTSYK
-417 HVDNDVN
+417 HVDNDVA

-454 SGGVSAEYAKYNNAT
+454 SGGLSAEYAKYNNAT
-469 RNVVYLPQVGPQ
+469 RSTVYIPQVGQQ

-497 AQASRALLQNRLTLS
+497 AQASRALLENRLTVS
-512 GGVRMDGAALVDV
+512 GGVRVDGAALLGV
-525 AEGLE
+525 AKDLAE
-530 RPENATALTN
+530 PANTTALAN

-574 TILGYAGMA
+574 TILGYAGMG

-593 WRDDVSFTTNRQV
+593 WREDLSYTTNRQL

-613 LASRNAAVSVE
+613 LAERNAAVSVE

-632 SPASAT
+632 SPASAA

-676 LFKGYYGLLAYTL
+676 LYKGYYGLLAYTL

-695 NPGDDLLLQTWVP
+695 NPGDDLMLQSWVP

-737 SGGLPYTPYDVN
+737 SGGLPYTPYAVD
-749 QSLLISNWD
+749 QSLLISNWE
-758 TFNAPIVN
+758 TFNAPLVD
-766 YDLLNTERN
+766 YDQLNTQRN

-781 DVRLD
+781 
-786 RKWFFDTWSL
+786 
-796 DVFMD
+796 
-801 VQNLTGAAPPQPA
+801 
-814 QLDVVRDPATGTPIP
+814 
-829 STANP
+829 
-834 LSYDPRY
+834 
-841 ISISSGAV
+841 
-849 LPAIGMIVEL
+849 